1 MAISPHT
8 KAVIF
13 FITTVVVSVL
23 IVVWFTVWNNGTLE
37 IVGAEP
43 FTVQIDD
50 DRTVS
55 CTESPCTIILKPGF
69 YIVGVEKED
78 SFTQKFAVTI
88 VRNGK
93 TIQEVSLE
101 QKPGL
106 TKTMDVYTYT
116 FSGDDKI
123 KNNQNEI
130 NTSTLTADIPLQG
143 LPGGTQEVVFTKAGG
158 PVIAVTDKAIHI
170 AATPESR
177 FTQTEMIPTDS
188 WMVGEENDLY
198 YFTKNTGNSRQAL
211 MRTKITANGVTTA
224 LETPTILSY
233 FAQHLEKALLAEAV
247 AFGTIYIFDT
257 GGPEGHMYSLN
268 LDTYERTILED
279 LPNIDGVKG
288 PAGSFLVLETRT
300 SRSNTTAL
308 YLFDVSRKVLVEMVG
323 WPEISHILF
332 TKKGTLIVA
341 SGFDFTDASQSTPTT
356 QETKETFWYEYDP
369 YETKYK
375 LLLKE
380 ELPTPEVIFWNTENQ
395 NEIQFIRDE
404 KWQTVALDSSYK

>member
-1 MAISPHT
+1 MALSPHT
-8 KAVIF
+8 KAVLF
-13 FITTVVVSVL
+13 FITTIVVSVL
-23 IVVWFTVWNNGTLE
+23 IVVWFTVWNNGSLE
-37 IVGAEP
+37 ISGEGP

-88 VRNGK
+88 IRNGK

-101 QKPGL
+101 KKPDL
-106 TKTMDVYTYT
+106 VKTIAAYTYT
-116 FSGDDKI
+116 FPDDDKI

-143 LPGGTQEVVFTKAGG
+143 LPEGTQEVVFTKAGG
-158 PVIAVTDKAIHI
+158 PIIAVTDKAIHI

-177 FTQTEMIPTDS
+177 FTQTEMVPTDS

-211 MRTKITANGVTTA
+211 MRTKVTANGVTTA
-224 LETPTILSY
+224 LETPTVLSY
-233 FAQHLEKALLAEAV
+233 FAQHLEKALLAEAL

-257 GGPEGHMYSLN
+257 GGTEGHMYSLN

-288 PAGSFLVLETRT
+288 PAGNFLVLETRT
-300 SRSNTTAL
+300 SRSNTIAL
-308 YLFDVSRKVLVEMVG
+308 YLFDVSRKILTEMAG

-332 TKKGTLIVA
+332 TKKGTLMIA
-341 SGFDFTDASQSTPTT
+341 SSVDFTDASQDESVTES
-356 QETKETFWYEYDP
+356 QETFWYEYDP

-380 ELPTPEVIFWNTENQ
+380 EFPSPDSIFWNAENYS
-395 NEIQFIRDE
+395 EVQFMRE
-404 KWQTVALDSSYK
+404 EQWQTIALDGSYK

>member
-1 MAISPHT
+1 MALSPHT
-8 KAVIF
+8 KAVLF
-13 FITTVVVSVL
+13 FITTIVFSVL
-23 IVVWFTVWNNGTLE
+23 IVVWFTVWNNGSLE
-37 IVGAEP
+37 ISGEGP

-101 QKPGL
+101 KKPDL
-106 TKTMDVYTYT
+106 VKTIAAYTYT
-116 FSGDDKI
+116 FPDDDKI

-143 LPGGTQEVVFTKAGG
+143 LPEGTQEVVFTKVEG
-158 PVIAVTDKAIHI
+158 PVIALTDKAIHI

-177 FTQTEMIPTDS
+177 FTQTEMVPTDS
-188 WMVGEENDLY
+188 WMIGEENDLY

-211 MRTKITANGVTTA
+211 VRTKVTANGVTTA
-224 LETPTILSY
+224 LEMPTVLSY
-233 FAQHLEKALLAEAV
+233 FAQHLEKAVLAEAL

-257 GGPEGHMYSLN
+257 GGTEGHMYSLN

-288 PAGSFLVLETRT
+288 PAGNFLVLETRT
-300 SRSNTTAL
+300 SRSNTVAL
-308 YLFDVSRKVLVEMVG
+308 YLFDVSRKILTEMAG

-332 TKKGTLIVA
+332 TKKGTLMIA
-341 SGFDFTDASQSTPTT
+341 SSVDFTDASQDESVTES
-356 QETKETFWYEYDP
+356 QETFWYEYDP

-380 ELPTPEVIFWNTENQ
+380 EFPSPDSIFWNAENYS
-395 NEIQFIRDE
+395 EVQFMRE
-404 KWQTVALDSSYK
+404 EQWQTIALDGSYK